1 MITFA
6 LLTVLPTQAAR
17 RALVIG
23 NAAYSEGALKNP
35 VNDARAM
42 DGKLTALGFKAM
54 KAENLK
60 RQQIGCT
67 LTAFANT
74 LKPGD
79 EVVVFYA
86 GHGVQGKGVNYL
98 PAVDADIQSEE
109 DVALNSLNLN
119 TLMERL
125 DEAKAGLKLLFLD
138 ACRNNPYARSL
149 RSNDHGLARVS
160 AAPSGTLIHF
170 ATRPVGRETEGV
182 FLERQPTESKVD
194 AQNGDVVAPDLACL
208 PLAKRLRQGLDR
220 LAGAG
225 VDGVGEN
232 LLHLSVTIGP

>member
-1 MITFA
+1 MSTRTLLIALVTA
-6 LLTVLPTQAAR
+6 LLAAMPAHAAR
-17 RALVIG
+17 HALVIG

-42 DGKLTALGFKAM
+42 DVKLTALGFKVM
-54 KAENLK
+54 KVENIK
-60 RQQIGCT
+60 RQQIGRT

-86 GHGVQGKGVNYL
+86 GHGMQVKGINYL

-109 DVALNSLNLN
+109 DVALNSLSLN
-119 TLMERL
+119 ALMERL

-138 ACRNNPYARSL
+138 ACRNNSYARSL
-149 RSNDHGLARVS
+149 RSNDRGLARVS

-170 ATRPVGRETEGV
+170 ATRPGNVAADGTG
-182 FLERQPTESKVD
+182 S
-194 AQNGDVVAPDLACL
+194 NGLYTSQL
-208 PLAKRLRQGLDR
+208 LRFIDSR
-220 LAGAG
+220 AR
-225 VDGVGEN
+225 
-232 LLHLSVTIGP
+232 